1 MPVELVDGVNVA
13 GDGLVG
19 HDQDAVGAVDGPDQ
33 VQLGPGVRAGAMED
47 GDPERWPPLVELCD
61 PLVEEGGGGQDDAR
75 AQPPPRHRVPRPRD
89 PGVGER
95 GQERDHLDGLA
106 QAHLVTEDSANLN
119 I

>member
-1 MPVELVDGVNVA
+1 MPIELVDGINVA

-33 VQLGPGVRAGAMED
+33 VQLRPSVRAGAVED
-47 GDPERWPPLVELCD
+47 GDTERGPPLVKLSN
-61 PLVEEGGGGQDDAR
+61 PLVEEGGGGQDNAR

-95 GQERDHLDGLA
+95 GQKCDHLDGLT